1 MLMDRAN
8 RQQRYLSGEQ
18 AEALA
23 CQYLLDQGLQLIDKN
38 FRSRRGEIDLIM
50 QDNGCI
56 VFVEVRFR
64 RSQAF
69 GGAAASITAKKCQ
82 RLTAA
87 AALYL
92 QSRGYNASSPAR
104 FDALAI
110 SPGNKRL
117 AGAAEHSESRLNDY
131 AIDWIQ
137 NIIM

>member
-1 MLMDRAN
+1 MDRAN

-69 GGAAASITAKKCQ
+69 GRCSGLDYCQEMPAADSGGGTVFAKP
-82 RLTAA
+82 RL
-87 AALYL
+87 
-92 QSRGYNASSPAR
+92 
-104 FDALAI
+104 
-110 SPGNKRL
+110 
-117 AGAAEHSESRLNDY
+117 
-131 AIDWIQ
+131 
-137 NIIM
+137 